1 MTQTWR
7 PGSCAVVGVGSTD
20 YSKNSGRS
28 PLTMAAQAA
37 HAALADAGLTAAD
50 VDGIVRCDMDTVYPA
65 ALAEVLGVPDLG
77 YWGDVGP
84 GGSGPAAMV
93 GQAVAAI
100 EAGMAST
107 VVVFRSLNGR
117 SGLRYGKGAARDE
130 RAGGEASYEDLYL
143 PYGMQ
148 TPGQF
153 FALLAQDHANHY
165 GKTQEGLAEIA
176 LACREHANLNPAAQF
191 FDRPMTPESYYAS
204 RMLSTPLRLF
214 DYCLET
220 DGACAVVVTTA
231 ERARDLRH
239 KPAYVA
245 AAAQAAGAE
254 PQPGLMFPML
264 TRRDMLETSAVQ
276 CGERLFSRAGLTP
289 ADVDVAQIY
298 DCFTI
303 TVLLQLEDYGFCG
316 RGEGGEFAAAGELR
330 LAGSLPTN
338 TSGGHL
344 SEGYLHGM
352 NHIAEGVRQIRGTST
367 AQVPDAEVCLV
378 TSAPPPGASA
388 LLLTT
393 EAS

>member
-1 MTQTWR
+1 MTWR
-7 PGSCAVVGVGSTD
+7 PGSCAVVGIGTTD
-20 YSKNSGRS
+20 FSKNSGRS
-28 PLTMAAQAA
+28 PLTLAAQAA

-50 VDGIVRCDMDTVYPA
+50 VDGIVRCDMDTIYPA
-65 ALAEVLGVPDLG
+65 ALADALGVPSLG
-77 YWGDVGP
+77 YWGDAGP

-100 EAGMAST
+100 EAGLAST

-117 SGLRYGKGAARDE
+117 SGLRYGKGAADGA

-153 FALLAQDHANHY
+153 FALLTQDHMNKY

-176 LACREHANLNPAAQF
+176 LGCREHANANPAAQF
-191 FDRPMTPESYYAS
+191 HDRPMTQEAYYAS

-220 DGACAVVVTTA
+220 DGACAVVVTSA
-231 ERARDLRH
+231 ARAKDLRH

-245 AAAQAAGAE
+245 SVAQAAGPE

-264 TRRDMLETSAVQ
+264 TRADMLATPAVD
-276 CGERLFSRAGLTP
+276 CARRLYDRAGLRP
-289 ADVDVAQIY
+289 GDVDVAQIY

-316 RGEGGEFAAAGELR
+316 RGEGGEYAASGNLRLTGEL
-330 LAGSLPTN
+330 PMN

-352 NHIAEGVRQIRGTST
+352 NHVAEGVRQIRGTST
-367 AQVPDAEVCLV
+367 AQVAGAEVALV

-388 LLLTT
+388 LLLTS
-393 EAS
+393 ESS

>member
-1 MTQTWR
+1 MTWR
-7 PGSCAVVGVGSTD
+7 PGSCAVVGTGTTD
-20 YSKNSGRS
+20 FSKDSGRS
-28 PLTMAAQAA
+28 PLTLAAQAA
-37 HAALADAGLTAAD
+37 WAALEDAGLTAAD
-50 VDGIVRCDMDTVYPA
+50 VDGIVRCDMDSIYPA
-65 ALAEVLGVPDLG
+65 ALADVLGVPDLG

-100 EAGMAST
+100 EAGLAST
-107 VVVFRSLNGR
+107 VVVFRALNGR
-117 SGLRYGKGAARDE
+117 SGQRYGKGAADDQ
-130 RAGGEASYEDLYL
+130 RAGGEASYDDLYL

-153 FALLAQDHANHY
+153 FALLAQDHANKY

-176 LACREHANLNPAAQF
+176 LACREHANANPAAQF
-191 FDRPMTPESYYAS
+191 YDRDMTLESYYAS
-204 RMLSTPLRLF
+204 RMLSSPLRLF

-220 DGACAVVVTTA
+220 DGAAAVVVTSA
-231 ERARDLRH
+231 ERAKDLRH

-245 AAAQAAGAE
+245 SVAQAAGPE

-264 TRRDMLETSAVQ
+264 TRADMLATPAVD
-276 CGERLFSRAGLTP
+276 CARRLYDRAGLGP

-303 TVLLQLEDYGFCG
+303 TVLLQLEDYGFCA
-316 RGEGGEFAAAGELR
+316 RGEGGEFAAAGNLR
-330 LAGSLPTN
+330 LSGSLPTN

-344 SEGYLHGM
+344 SEGYIHGM
-352 NHIAEGVRQIRGTST
+352 NHVVEGVRQIRGTST
-367 AQVPDAEVCLV
+367 TQVAGAEVALV

-388 LLLTT
+388 LLLTS

>member
-1 MTQTWR
+1 VTWR
-7 PGSCAVVGVGSTD
+7 PGSCAVVGVGTTD
-20 YSKNSGRS
+20 FSKDSGRS
-28 PLTMAAQAA
+28 PLTLAAQASW
-37 HAALADAGLTAAD
+37 AALADAGLTAAD
-50 VDGIVRCDMDTVYPA
+50 VDGIVRCDMDTIYPA
-65 ALAEVLGVPDLG
+65 ALADALGVPDLG

-100 EAGMAST
+100 EAGLAST
-107 VVVFRSLNGR
+107 VVVFRALNGR
-117 SGLRYGKGAARDE
+117 SGLRYGKGAAGDQ
-130 RAGGEASYEDLYL
+130 RAGGEASYDDLYL

-153 FALLAQDHANHY
+153 FALLAQHHANKY

-176 LACREHANLNPAAQF
+176 LACREHANANPAAQF
-191 FDRPMTPESYYAS
+191 YDRQMTLESYYAS
-204 RMLSTPLRLF
+204 RMLSSPLRLF

-220 DGACAVVVTTA
+220 DGAAAVVVTSA
-231 ERARDLRH
+231 ERAKDLRR

-245 AAAQAAGAE
+245 SVAQAAGSE

-264 TRRDMLETSAVQ
+264 TRADMLETPAVD
-276 CGERLFSRAGLTP
+276 CARRLYGRAGLGP

-303 TVLLQLEDYGFCG
+303 TALLQLEDYGFCA
-316 RGEGGEFAAAGELR
+316 RGEGGEFAAAGNLR
-330 LAGSLPTN
+330 ASGALPIN

-344 SEGYLHGM
+344 SEGYIHGM
-352 NHIAEGVRQIRGTST
+352 NHVVEGVRQIRGTST
-367 AQVPDAEVCLV
+367 TQIAGAEVSLV

-388 LLLTT
+388 LLLTS

>member
-1 MTQTWR
+1 VTWT
-7 PGSCAVVGVGSTD
+7 PGACAVVGIGTTD
-20 YSKNSGRS
+20 FSKNSGRS
-28 PLTMAAQAA
+28 PLTLAAQAA

-50 VDGIVRCDMDTVYPA
+50 VDGIVRNDMDTIYPA
-65 ALAEVLGVPDLG
+65 ALADALGVPDLG
-77 YWGDVGP
+77 YWGDAGP

-100 EAGMAST
+100 NAGLATT

-117 SGLRYGKGAARDE
+117 SGLRYGKGAAAGD
-130 RAGGEASYEDLYL
+130 RAGGEASYEDLFL

-153 FALLAQDHANHY
+153 FALLAQDHANRY

-176 LACREHANLNPAAQF
+176 LACREHANANPAAQF
-191 FDRPMTPESYYAS
+191 HDRPMTLESYYDS

-220 DGACAVVVTTA
+220 DGACAVVVTSS
-231 ERARDLRH
+231 ERAKDLRH

-245 AAAQAAGAE
+245 SVAQAAGPE

-264 TRRDMLETSAVQ
+264 TRADMLTTSGVDCAR
-276 CGERLFSRAGLTP
+276 RLFDRAGLT
-289 ADVDVAQIY
+289 ASDVDVAQVY

-303 TVLLQLEDYGFCG
+303 TALLQLEDYGFCG
-316 RGEGGEFAAAGELR
+316 RGEGGEFAAAGHLR
-330 LAGSLPTN
+330 IGGDLPMN

-352 NHIAEGVRQIRGTST
+352 NHVAEGVRQIRGTST
-367 AQVPDAEVCLV
+367 TQVPGAEVSLV

-388 LLLTT
+388 LLLTS